1 MIICSLSKW
10 LYLTPN
16 LADVCVSIVLD
27 ISIATDRLLLVAIF
41 EMFFSVI
48 QHLGFLTTDFLELA
62 FDQEIEVYD
71 NINLK
76 WKMKVFMKSDVID
89 FCNIFWNLMVKYCSF
104 WN

>member
-16 LADVCVSIVLD
+16 LADVGVSIVLD

-62 FDQEIEVYD
+62 FDQEIAFEVMLS
-71 NINLK
+71 ITSK
-76 WKMKVFMKSDVID
+76 
-89 FCNIFWNLMVKYCSF
+89 
-104 WN
+104 